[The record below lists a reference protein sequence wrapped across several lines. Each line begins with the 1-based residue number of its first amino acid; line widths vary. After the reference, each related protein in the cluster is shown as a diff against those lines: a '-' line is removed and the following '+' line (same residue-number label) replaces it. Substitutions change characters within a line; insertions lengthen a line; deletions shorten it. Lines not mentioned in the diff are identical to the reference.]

1 MYVPIVS
8 RLLAY
13 RHNHYFSAFKSL
25 PENMRSNFVTKLEEI
40 NVELMDSLFTHLI
53 ANQNRKINP
62 FNTIENIRS
71 FFPMPTI
78 KVDEINS

>member
-13 RHNHYFSAFKSL
+13 RHNHYFSAFKIVPKS
-25 PENMRSNFVTKLEEI
+25 MRSKFVTELEEI

-53 ANQNRKINP
+53 TNQKSKLDP
-62 FNTIENIRS
+62 FKTIENIR
-71 FFPMPTI
+71 
-78 KVDEINS
+78 